1 MCANRVKLGIME
13 FPITNLMD
21 KESCTRWIIEHFHP
35 HGFVCPVCRAGFEQ
49 AREFRTTK
57 RSQLT
62 VYRCRRC
69 QGVYNLYTGTVFQQ
83 HHLTPMQV
91 VLLVRGVLK
100 GEPSKTLAAELD
112 INYQTVLTLRHDL
125 QANAE
130 QLQPET
136 PLLDDETE
144 TDEMFQNAGGKRL

>member
-1 MCANRVKLGIME
+1 ME
-13 FPITNLMD
+13 FPITDLLD
-21 KESCTRWIIEHFHP
+21 KENCTNWIIEHFHSNRF
-35 HGFVCPVCRAGFEQ
+35 GCPVCGAGIDQ

-62 VYRCRRC
+62 VYRCRHC
-69 QGVYNLYTGTVFQQ
+69 HGAYNLYTGTVFQQ

-100 GEPSKTLAAELD
+100 GEPTTTLSAELSL
-112 INYQTVLTLRHDL
+112 NYRTVLTLRHKL
-125 QANAE
+125 QANAQ

-136 PLLDDETE
+136 PLPDDETE
-144 TDEMFQNAGGKRL
+144 TDEMFQNAGEKRV

>member
-1 MCANRVKLGIME
+1 ME
-13 FPITNLMD
+13 FPITDLLDHENSTQWL
-21 KESCTRWIIEHFHP
+21 IEHFHP
-35 HGFVCPVCRAGFEQ
+35 NGFGCPHCGAGVTE

-62 VYRCRRC
+62 VYRCHRC
-69 QGVYNLYTGTVFQQ
+69 DGIYNLYTGTVFQQ
-83 HHLTPMQV
+83 HHLTPMQA

-100 GEPSKTLAAELD
+100 GESSKTLAAELRL
-112 INYQTVLTLRHDL
+112 NYQTVLGLRHDL

-136 PLLDDETE
+136 ALPDQRTE
-144 TDEMFQNAGGKRL
+144 TDEMFQNAGEKRRRAF